1 MPNSHAVPVLLDNEV
16 SALKSR
22 LAEATIAL
30 DRIEAAVVA
39 IDKDAPAEVHALAA
53 TILRQVL
60 SSADHVR
67 PKESGFVHA
76 WEREAYA
83 DYEAGARHTA
93 GAYNSARVLI
103 ARTQSLCGQQR
114 HPIDPRV
121 GNVRNHEP
129 GLCEAYTFV
138 ISEVFVRAK
147 SKDETTLG
155 G

>member
-1 MPNSHAVPVLLDNEV
+1 MSDSPRLPALLNQEV

-39 IDKDAPAEVHALAA
+39 IDKDAPVEVHALTA

-83 DYEAGARHTA
+83 DDEASAGHTA

-103 ARTQSLCGQQR
+103 ARTRLLCGQ
-114 HPIDPRV
+114 
-121 GNVRNHEP
+121 
-129 GLCEAYTFV
+129 
-138 ISEVFVRAK
+138 
-147 SKDETTLG
+147 
-155 G
+155 